1 MSLASRV
8 NLTPIEKSL
17 LPDHSLR
24 EVLISIKDEIRT
36 ADPSSPRTIK
46 ALVKRV
52 HEMMKNFG
60 EEQKQFK
67 EIHEKM
73 KSQCTEELAF
83 RDAQI
88 EDAMD
93 ANRRS
98 KEAELLCEKSL
109 QSSTSDRTDVRE
121 AIESYNFYKTKA
133 DNERKVENKLYKDR
147 KNELEE
153 GIAFVKGFVK
163 FLKENFPNPAFKAN
177 FIEMSEDLLRHASN
191 AGALSE
197 TIPVLIAISAV
208 STGENNENVIEQL
221 KTTLAS
227 LQDRLQDSWNKNE
240 KSEKS
245 NIHTYTKYATQL
257 TVTLGKLDATLKAL
271 ENQIVDMSVCAKE
284 EALINKTALSKLS
297 RNESLKKSGQD
308 MCDKFDKQYVDST
321 KAKVL
326 EVSLFKEILAIIDSR
341 FKNVPEDLHTY
352 LQNVEEGWKDY
363 INSTEFKKFEEYKHK
378 TIENSF
384 HGQELAT
391 STVKLRGERTEYEA
405 QARVVGSFKR
415 DFKSIYERK
424 RGSGIKLDKKKNV
437 EINI

>member
-1 MSLASRV
+1 
-8 NLTPIEKSL
+8 
-17 LPDHSLR
+17 
-24 EVLISIKDEIRT
+24 
-36 ADPSSPRTIK
+36 
-46 ALVKRV
+46 
-52 HEMMKNFG
+52 
-60 EEQKQFK
+60 
-67 EIHEKM
+67 M

-88 EDAMD
+88 EDAID

-109 QSSTSDRTDVRE
+109 KSSTSDKADVRE
-121 AIESYNFYKTKA
+121 AIESYKFYKTKA
-133 DNERKVENKLYKDR
+133 DNERKSEHKLYKDR

-153 GIAFVKGFVK
+153 GLAFVKGFAK

-208 STGENNENVIEQL
+208 STGENNENIVEQL
-221 KTTLAS
+221 KTTLAG
-227 LQDRLQDSWNKNE
+227 LQNRLQDSWENNE
-240 KSEKS
+240 KFEKANHS
-245 NIHTYTKYATQL
+245 TYTKYASQL
-257 TVTLGKLDATLKAL
+257 ATTLDKLDANLKAL
-271 ENQIVDMSVCAKE
+271 EKQIIDMTVCVTE

-326 EVSLFKEILAIIDSR
+326 EVSLFKEILVIMDSR
-341 FKNVPEDLHTY
+341 FKNVPEDLRTY
-352 LQNVEEGWKDY
+352 LQNVENGWKDY
-363 INSTEFKKFEEYKHK
+363 VNSTEFKKFEEYKHK
-378 TIENSF
+378 TVENSF
-384 HGQELAT
+384 HGQELAANT
-391 STVKLRGERTEYEA
+391 YARVRGVNYEA
-405 QARVVGSFKR
+405 EASVVILGSPKR

-424 RGSGIKLDKKKNV
+424 KASGNNYILKNK
-437 EINI
+437 